1 MDMLPWLLAGLIA
14 GFLLGFVPLWL
25 RSRQS
30 SRSLSE
36 ATDQS
41 DLARTQ
47 NALASA
53 LAEQQLNLARM
64 QNTLASAAIDARRGD
79 YESARQAAS
88 SFFTSLR
95 AEANKGDDSSLSQ
108 AQKAG
113 AEPALTRRDEIISL
127 LARNDPVSAEHL
139 SDLYVSFREMR
150 LEERPM
156 TSQADERGEASDE
169 ESVG

>member
-30 SRSLSE
+30 SRSFSE

-41 DLARTQ
+41 ELARTRSTL
-47 NALASA
+47 ALTR
-53 LAEQQLNLARM
+53 AEQQLNLARM

-88 SFFTSLR
+88 SFFTFLR

-108 AQKAG
+108 AQKAIV
-113 AEPALTRRDEIISL
+113 EPAFVGRDEIISL
-127 LARNDPVSAEHL
+127 LARNDPAGTERL
-139 SDLYVSFREMR
+139 SDLYVSFREML
-150 LEERPM
+150 LEQRPM
-156 TSQADERGEASDE
+156 ASQADGREEASD
-169 ESVG
+169 

>member
-14 GFLLGFVPLWL
+14 GFLLGFVPMWL
-25 RSRQS
+25 KSRQS

-41 DLARTQ
+41 DLARTH

-64 QNTLASAAIDARRGD
+64 QSTLASAAIDARRGD

-113 AEPALTRRDEIISL
+113 VEPALTRRDEIISL
-127 LARNDPVSAEHL
+127 LARNDPVSAERL
-139 SDLYVSFREMR
+139 SDLYVSFREM
-150 LEERPM
+150 LLGQRPLAC
-156 TSQADERGEASDE
+156 QADGRGEASDE